1 MFPHLFQALNRG
13 IATVK
18 EDAVEMLASYGL
30 AYSLMKFFTGPL
42 SDFKNV
48 GLVFV
53 NSKRDRRKAM
63 FLLVTAGVTAFVLHI
78 LIGVCVKMVFVKTL
92 KFDHSKRRSSPLPW
106 LILAALLV
114 WCVPSLAWLES
125 TVCLALCPL
134 SEYTCGA
141 PAHLI

>member
-1 MFPHLFQALNRG
+1 MSSDSSHVLFQALNRG

-63 FLLVTAGVTAFVLHI
+63 FLLVTAGATAFILHI
-78 LIGVCVKMVFVKTL
+78 LIGVCPNDGGEHLAIWPVCV
-92 KFDHSKRRSSPLPW
+92 SP
-106 LILAALLV
+106 
-114 WCVPSLAWLES
+114 C
-125 TVCLALCPL
+125 
-134 SEYTCGA
+134 
-141 PAHLI
+141 

>member
-1 MFPHLFQALNRG
+1 MAPTHRTFPHVFQALNRG

-63 FLLVTAGVTAFVLHI
+63 FLLVTAGATAFVLHI
-78 LIGVCVKMVFVKTL
+78 LIGACQDVC
-92 KFDHSKRRSSPLPW
+92 DGREHSKKDAMTQQAAARLTLTRW
-106 LILAALLV
+106 LTSELAHA
-114 WCVPSLAWLES
+114 S
-125 TVCLALCPL
+125 
-134 SEYTCGA
+134 G
-141 PAHLI
+141 